1 MQGGSPENAVGD
13 PRENG
18 PSILGS
24 SPQLDQIM
32 LIMKLYP

>member
-1 MQGGSPENAVGD
+1 MQLGIPEKM
-13 PRENG
+13 G
-18 PSILGS
+18 PSLLGS